1 MSWLILVN
9 PLIRPT
15 VLRGDTDDDSED
27 GDYMGESDEEGTSS
41 LNSMVSLVD
50 EDELNLEAEV

>member
-1 MSWLILVN
+1 MAHPGKPPDKANCV
-9 PLIRPT
+9 
-15 VLRGDTDDDSED
+15 RGDTDDDSED

>member
-1 MSWLILVN
+1 M
-9 PLIRPT
+9 
-15 VLRGDTDDDSED
+15 LRGDTDDDSED